1 MLAMTLLCLGFGSLF
16 LFLSADPLGWIFI
29 AVGVGSEALCLYLGN
44 RRCQRRYISRQL
56 TG

>member
-1 MLAMTLLCLGFGSLF
+1 MTLLCLGFGSLF